1 MTARDNTLLVLGG
14 SSDIGRAT
22 ALAFA
27 ENGWTVQLA
36 GRDEEALRR
45 EADDIA
51 VRTGVNVST
60 HHFDALDTGAFAAFV
75 DGLPVL
81 PDTVVCVVGV
91 LGDQHRAESDLT
103 YATLVIRSNYEAPLL
118 IVGMFADRFVA
129 RGSGT
134 IIGVSSVAGDRGRA
148 SNYVY
153 GSAKAGFTAFL
164 SGLRNRLAKRGVHVV
179 TVKPGFVRT
188 KMTKGLK
195 LPAPLVA
202 DPKALGERIRQ
213 AAVTGR
219 DVIHS
224 QVVWWAVMAIIR
236 AIPETIFKRLSL

>member
-1 MTARDNTLLVLGG
+1 MTEPEKTLLVLGG
-14 SSDIGRAT
+14 TSDIGRAT

-27 ENGWTVQLA
+27 EKSWTVQLA

-51 VRTGVNVST
+51 LRTGAKVST
-60 HHFDALDTGAFAAFV
+60 HRFDALDTGSFAAFV

-81 PDTVVCVVGV
+81 PDTVLCVLGL
-91 LGDQHRAESDLT
+91 LGDQQLAESELDH
-103 YATLVIRSNYEAPLL
+103 ATLIIRSNYEAPLL
-118 IVGMFADRFVA
+118 ILGMFADRFVA

-148 SNYVY
+148 SNYIY
-153 GSAKAGFTAFL
+153 GSAKAGFSAFL

-188 KMTKGLK
+188 RMTQGLT

-202 DPKALGERIRQ
+202 DPKVLGERIRQ
-213 AAVTGR
+213 AAMAR
-219 DVIHS
+219 RNIIHS
-224 QVVWWAVMAIIR
+224 QFVWWPVMAIIR